1 MEEEVGGSYR
11 GEAAFGRDWTKGSIV
26 RNLLSLAWPMIVTES
41 LYMVAVVDMIWVGRL
56 GATSIAG
63 VGIATV
69 VIMLIMT
76 ALLGLIV
83 GVRATVSRYSGAGDV
98 NGANHAVRQALIIG
112 VAYGLVMAATGIF
125 LAEPILSLFG
135 VAADVAAEGVAYLRV
150 FSLAWV
156 PLSLWWIIL
165 YSMQASGDT
174 VNPMRVEFFI
184 RLFHMALCPFLVFG
198 WWVFPRLGVV
208 GVATSNIVIESLG
221 LAFGLWIL
229 LTGRTRLRLTLR
241 GFRPDLKVIWGM
253 VKIGIPGLVMTI
265 QGSFGSMVLMW
276 IMVPFGTL
284 AVAAH
289 TLGGR
294 VQMIIQLPN
303 HGLGLAAGVLV
314 GQNLGAGQPGR
325 AERNGWLAAGLVEGF
340 MLICSVVI
348 LLWAEKIIGIFS
360 PEPGLVEIAS
370 TFLRIAAAGYL
381 VMGFSSV
388 LQQSISGAGDTVPT
402 MVVSL
407 VTMWLVMLP
416 LAHFLPQ
423 ITNLGVY
430 GVYWAMVAGIAVG
443 AVAYITYF
451 RLGRW
456 KHKMV

>member
-1 MEEEVGGSYR
+1 MEEVDVLTGKKAS
-11 GEAAFGRDWTKGSIV
+11 FNRDWTKGSVV

-41 LYMVAVVDMIWVGRL
+41 LYMVTVVDMIWVGRL
-56 GATSIAG
+56 GIASIAG
-63 VGIATV
+63 VGVATV
-69 VIMLIMT
+69 IIMLMMT

-83 GVRATVSRYSGAGDV
+83 GVRATVSRYSGAGDTS
-98 NGANHAVRQALIIG
+98 GADHAARQALIIG
-112 VAYGLVMAATGIF
+112 VAYGLVMTAIGIF

-135 VAADVAAEGVAYLRV
+135 IAAEVIAEGVSYLRV

-156 PLSLWWIIL
+156 PLSLWWMIL

-174 VNPMRVEFFI
+174 VNPMRVEVFI
-184 RLFHMALCPFLVFG
+184 RLFHVALCPFLVFG
-198 WWVFPRLGVV
+198 WGVFPRLGVV
-208 GVATSNIVIESLG
+208 GVATSNVVIESLG

-229 LTGRTRLRLTLR
+229 LTGRTRLHLTLR
-241 GFRPDLKVIWGM
+241 DFVPDFKVIWGM
-253 VKIGIPGLVMTI
+253 VKIGIPGLVMTM
-265 QGSFGSMVLMW
+265 QMSFGSMVFMW

-289 TLGGR
+289 TLVGR
-294 VQMIIQLPN
+294 IQMVVNLPN

-314 GQNLGAGQPGR
+314 GQNLGAGQPER
-325 AERNGWLAAGLVEGF
+325 AERNGWLAASLVEGF

-348 LLWAEKIIGIFS
+348 LLWAEEIIGVFS
-360 PEPGLVEIAS
+360 SEPDLVEIAG

-381 VMGFSSV
+381 VMGFSGV

-407 VTMWLVMLP
+407 VAMWLVMLP

-423 ITNLGVY
+423 ITNLGAQ
-430 GVYWAMVAGIAVG
+430 GVYWAMVAGIVVG

-451 RLGRW
+451 RVGRW
-456 KHKMV
+456 KRKNV